1 MNGNL
6 KDNIERSLVQEIR
19 KNGDKLVKKV
29 SQTKA
34 LDLEKAAYSIGR
46 IRVGQRW

>member
-6 KDNIERSLVQEIR
+6 EDNIERSLIEVR

-34 LDLEKAAYSIGR
+34 LDPEKAAYSIGR